1 MGDEAQSP
9 VEPADAYIR
18 IRRNVY
24 LATEGIALASSAF
37 WRVLTGAQRTVLMV
51 CNLAI
56 VFIVVSAV
64 IMRYALELDFYGSE
78 EILMIFAHWLYFIGA
93 AHGSLEN
100 SHVEADFI
108 QDWLAG
114 TKTAGVLA
122 YARDIIEICVL
133 LVLTYWAFLFVSFA
147 VERWPVSSGWGIP
160 LLVPQSAVFAGF
172 VLMTLHT
179 LRRFWLKN
187 SGGAN

>member
-1 MGDEAQSP
+1 MGELRYQEGTALTDNSFWQ
-9 VEPADAYIR
+9 V
-18 IRRNVY
+18 
-24 LATEGIALASSAF
+24 LA
-37 WRVLTGAQRTVLMV
+37 GAQRTVLMV

-56 VFIVVSAV
+56 VIIVVSAV
-64 IMRYALELDFYGSE
+64 VMRYALELDFFGSE

-93 AHGSLEN
+93 AHGSFEN

-108 QDWLAG
+108 QDWLGG
-114 TKTAGVLA
+114 TRTAAVLA
-122 YARDIIEICVL
+122 WARDIIEIGVL

-160 LLVPQSAVFAGF
+160 LLVPQSAVLTGF

-179 LRRFWLKN
+179 SRRLWLKL
-187 SGGAN
+187 SHEVV